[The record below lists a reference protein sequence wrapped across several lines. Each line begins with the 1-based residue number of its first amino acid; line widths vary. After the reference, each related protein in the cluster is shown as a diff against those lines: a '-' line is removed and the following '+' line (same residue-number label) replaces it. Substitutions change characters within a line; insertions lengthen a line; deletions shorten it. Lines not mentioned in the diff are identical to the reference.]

1 MSSILDLKISK
12 LSENNLLSGRIL
24 RRLEY
29 FIPGKEATLRDV
41 VMANEADFMRI
52 GGFGKTSMKE
62 LSAFLSMCGLRI
74 GMTGDDIEKY
84 EKRCDARL
92 EKSKKIDS
100 IDLNRLV
107 HDLVISVSPQVFHE
121 NMMLCEE
128 DRWTLEKCSEV
139 SVRYVKLLIDDLGK
153 EVVNG

>member
-62 LSAFLSMCGLRI
+62 LSAFLSMYGLRI

-84 EKRCDARL
+84 EKGCDARL

-100 IDLNRLV
+100 IDLSRLV

-139 SVRYVKLLIDDLGK
+139 SVRYVKLLIDDLTK